1 MTKDEKKQVNYV
13 VTTQGWSGN
22 KVTECESEAD
32 VWKALGDCSFGA
44 LTNLSSPTGKNVN
57 KFIPY

>member
-13 VTTQGWSGN
+13 VTTQGRSGY
-22 KVTECESEAD
+22 KVTECESEAE

-44 LTNLSSPTGKNVN
+44 LKNVSSPTGKSVIQ
-57 KFIPY
+57 FVPF